1 LELEQR
7 FLPLVSLH
15 QQSLLLSVPVWLP
28 SGRWHV
34 GSASECHSEKISPT
48 AHCYL
53 KLAARCRFFLVHL
66 KKIKNMAEDSTQQNP
81 LLTPTEQKELAQ
93 AEEARAKTLATH
105 IDMVCKLVPAVLIGY
120 GVILS
125 FLYFSRAL
133 NFFPSGLNAGDT
145 LLLIFVTLGYT
156 LFFWAIAGSGMI
168 LLTPLSIFKE
178 RFDSHI
184 KGLPSTK
191 MPSEIFFYVALGL
204 GIPILAGKYF
214 LEDVSS
220 DQSLYLRLLLVV
232 LISFTLIAI
241 ARYRGNKRGKAL
253 RGIPVTPL
261 APNHDVQNQSH
272 AETESRSRDTFLAAL
287 ADVVMK
293 SIVYLAGIF
302 FAIVSIHYG
311 HNAGVLLVIT
321 ACGSG
326 VVLFLAA
333 DSLDQ
338 KQTQYSNKFFKYK
351 LALPLLLLAISSSIP
366 LYWDGTHGQ
375 YKLTKSVFNWV
386 GLNSADATVI
396 LTGTALS
403 SLEEQNSES
412 DLHLD
417 ICNDK
422 NGNATI
428 SGIDILWHGIGTR
441 SLLRLGGKGKPE
453 FEANSKEVTLVR
465 NVGRRCHE
473 LTSIVHFPSGK
484 ATPINKEQI
493 DNLRTEFSQVTSS
506 KKEHWKLVQV
516 DFIGYADPLPLEKGN
531 QQLSLA
537 RAQRIRDDLEEL
549 IPEDA
554 QSTKRNL
561 VANGARA
568 TDFTKCAAMADPK
581 LLSECYEVN
590 RRASVKL
597 YFQSPKA
604 ADTEE
609 K

>member
-1 LELEQR
+1 
-7 FLPLVSLH
+7 
-15 QQSLLLSVPVWLP
+15 
-28 SGRWHV
+28 
-34 GSASECHSEKISPT
+34 
-48 AHCYL
+48 
-53 KLAARCRFFLVHL
+53 
-66 KKIKNMAEDSTQQNP
+66 MAEDSTQQNP
-81 LLTPTEQKELAQ
+81 LLTLTEQKELAQ
-93 AEEARAKTLATH
+93 TEEARAKTLATH

-133 NFFPSGLNAGDT
+133 NFFPSGLNTGDT

-168 LLTPLSIFKE
+168 LLTPVSIFKE
-178 RFDSHI
+178 RVDSHI
-184 KGLPSTK
+184 KGLPSVK
-191 MPSEIFFYVALGL
+191 MPPEIFIYVALGL

-220 DQSLYLRLLLVV
+220 DRSLYLRLFLVV
-232 LISFTLIAI
+232 VISIALIAI
-241 ARYRGNKRGKAL
+241 ARYHGNKRGDAL
-253 RGIPVTPL
+253 RGIAGTL
-261 APNHDVQNQSH
+261 RATNHDGQDQPP
-272 AETESRSRDTFLAAL
+272 AETESRPPDTFWAAL

-293 SIVYLAGIF
+293 SIIYLGGLF

-351 LALPLLLLAISSSIP
+351 LALPLVLVAISSSIP
-366 LYWDGTHGQ
+366 LYWDGTQGQ

-396 LTGTALS
+396 LTGSALS
-403 SLEEQNSES
+403 ALEEQNSES

-422 NGNATI
+422 SGNATV
-428 SGIDILWHGIGTR
+428 SGIDILWHGMGTR

-453 FEANSKEVTLVR
+453 FEANSKDVTLVR

-473 LTSIVHFPSGK
+473 LTSTVHFPSGK

-493 DNLRTEFSQVTSS
+493 ENLRAEFSQVVSS
-506 KKEHWKLVQV
+506 KKEPWKLVQV

-537 RAQRIRDDLEEL
+537 RAQRLRDDLEEI

-554 QSTKRNL
+554 QSTKRKL

-568 TDFTKCAAMADPK
+568 TDYTKCAAIADPK

-597 YFQSPKA
+597 YFEASKA
-604 ADTEE
+604 TTDTEE